1 MPDDQRGDNENTE
14 PVPPADRPS
23 TPSSPWEPAGPAKA
37 SPWAPAS
44 ESPWA
49 APTGP
54 TAPVPPPPPVPPP
67 SVPPPPVPAESVQ
80 PPELGETAAD
90 NPLDSPEAWVNPLAE
105 EEARPAGPAAFPAPT
120 PPPPAWQ
127 LGTAAA
133 PTWGETPAAAS
144 RPPAGKR
151 PFLLAA
157 ATGAVVGAL
166 VAGLMVAALK
176 DDDSSSAGRPLSFSS
191 NTSKIARTGDVQE
204 ILAKV
209 EPAVVAVR
217 TRTLSL
223 GDLFKPVP
231 GQGAGTG
238 FVIGSDGVI
247 VTNNHVIAGAQ
258 SIEVVFADDRKM
270 PARVIGRDPTT
281 DLAVMKVDA
290 SDLPVATLGD
300 SAALKVG
307 DDVIA
312 IGNALALEGGP
323 TVTRG
328 IVSAEDRSITAESGT
343 RLEHVIQTDTA
354 INPGNSGGPLVNS
367 AGEVVGINTAVA
379 GDAQNIGFSIAIN
392 AAKPIIEEL
401 RQGTTRTRPFLGV
414 KMFTLTPSIAQE
426 LGIKAE
432 SGALVAD
439 VTAGSGAEVAG
450 ISNGDVITS
459 IDGKDVKA
467 AEDVTSAVGA
477 HKPGDEIKVT
487 YRRGDETRE
496 VAIKLG
502 ERPVD
507 AG

>member
-1 MPDDQRGDNENTE
+1 M
-14 PVPPADRPS
+14 
-23 TPSSPWEPAGPAKA
+23 
-37 SPWAPAS
+37 
-44 ESPWA
+44 
-49 APTGP
+49 
-54 TAPVPPPPPVPPP
+54 
-67 SVPPPPVPAESVQ
+67 
-80 PPELGETAAD
+80 
-90 NPLDSPEAWVNPLAE
+90 
-105 EEARPAGPAAFPAPT
+105 
-120 PPPPAWQ
+120 
-127 LGTAAA
+127 
-133 PTWGETPAAAS
+133 
-144 RPPAGKR
+144 
-151 PFLLAA
+151 AA

-166 VAGLMVAALK
+166 VAGLVVAAVK
-176 DDDSSSAGRPLSFSS
+176 DDGPSDSGRAPAFSA
-191 NTSKIARTGDVQE
+191 NTSKIARTGDIQE

-209 EPAVVAVR
+209 EPAVVSIR

-223 GDLFKPVP
+223 GDLLKPVP
-231 GQGAGTG
+231 GEGAGTG

-247 VTNNHVIAGAQ
+247 VTNNHVVSGAQ

-270 PARVIGRDPTT
+270 PARVLGRDPTT
-281 DLAVMKVDA
+281 DLAVVKVDA
-290 SDLPVATLGD
+290 SDLPVAALGD
-300 SAALKVG
+300 SDQLKVG

-312 IGNALALEGGP
+312 IGNALGLQGGP

-328 IVSAEDRSITAESGT
+328 IVSAENRTITAENGT

-379 GDAQNIGFSIAIN
+379 GDAQNIGFSIAIT

-414 KMFTLTPSIAQE
+414 KMFTVTPSIAEE
-426 LGIKAE
+426 LSLKAD

-450 ISNGDVITS
+450 IRNGDVITS

-467 AEDVTSAVGA
+467 AEDVTSAVST

-487 YRRGDETRE
+487 YRRADETNDAT
-496 VAIKLG
+496 VKLG

>member
-1 MPDDQRGDNENTE
+1 MADDHRPGDESTE
-14 PVPPADRPS
+14 PTPSADRRPR
-23 TPSSPWEPAGPAKA
+23 SPWEPAEPA
-37 SPWAPAS
+37 SPWASTAPSAWS
-44 ESPWA
+44 
-49 APTGP
+49 APTE
-54 TAPVPPPPPVPPP
+54 TA
-67 SVPPPPVPAESVQ
+67 VPAEPAEPADRADPV
-80 PPELGETAAD
+80 AAED
-90 NPLDSPEAWVNPLAE
+90 PLDSPGAWVNPLAE
-105 EEARPAGPAAFPAPT
+105 EEVTGDPSPTGAPADRPIA

-127 LGTAAA
+127 IPSPGPATWGEPVPAA
-133 PTWGETPAAAS
+133 PTP
-144 RPPAGKR
+144 RPSTAR
-151 PFLLAA
+151 RSFLLAA

-166 VAGLMVAALK
+166 VAGLVVAAVVE
-176 DDDSSSAGRPLSFSS
+176 DDESPDPGRGLSFSN

-204 ILAKV
+204 ILSKI
-209 EPAVVAVR
+209 EPAVVSIR

-223 GDLFKPVP
+223 GDFLRPVP

-238 FVIGSDGVI
+238 FVIASDGVI

-270 PARVIGRDPTT
+270 PARALGRDPAT
-281 DLAVMKVDA
+281 DLAVLKVEA
-290 SDLPVATLGD
+290 SDLLVATLGD
-300 SAALKVG
+300 SSALRVG

-312 IGNALALEGGP
+312 IGNALGLQGGP

-328 IVSAEDRSITAESGT
+328 IVSAQDRTITAENGT

-392 AAKPIIEEL
+392 AAKPIIDEL

-414 KMFTLTPSIAQE
+414 KMFSLTPSIAEE
-426 LGIKAE
+426 LGLKTD

-439 VTAGSGAEVAG
+439 VTPGSAAEVGGLA
-450 ISNGDVITS
+450 NGDVITS
-459 IDGKDVKA
+459 LDGKEVKS
-467 AEDVTSAVGA
+467 AEDVTAAVNE
-477 HKPGDEIKVT
+477 HKPGDEVKVT
-487 YRRGDETRE
+487 YRRGDETKE
-496 VAIKLG
+496 ATIKLG

>member
-1 MPDDQRGDNENTE
+1 MAEDHRPGDENTE
-14 PVPPADRPS
+14 PPSPADRRPAR
-23 TPSSPWEPAGPAKA
+23 SPWDPVQPAAP
-37 SPWAPAS
+37 SPWASAEAS
-44 ESPWA
+44 AWS
-49 APTGP
+49 AP
-54 TAPVPPPPPVPPP
+54 
-67 SVPPPPVPAESVQ
+67 
-80 PPELGETAAD
+80 TAAD
-90 NPLDSPEAWVNPLAE
+90 APADPAELTGGGEPVAADDPLASPDAWVNPLAE
-105 EEARPAGPAAFPAPT
+105 EEVGGTPPSTAPTARPMA

-127 LGTAAA
+127 VGS
-133 PTWGETPAAAS
+133 PSPPVWGEPAATAPA
-144 RPPAGKR
+144 RPPAR
-151 PFLLAA
+151 RSFLLAA

-166 VAGLMVAALK
+166 VAGVVVAAVK
-176 DDDSSSAGRPLSFSS
+176 DDGSSDPGRGPSFSN

-204 ILAKV
+204 ILSKI
-209 EPAVVAVR
+209 EPSVVSIR

-223 GDLFKPVP
+223 GDFLRPVP

-238 FVIGSDGVI
+238 FVIASDGVI

-270 PARVIGRDPTT
+270 PARALGRDPAT
-281 DLAVMKVDA
+281 DLAVLKVDA

-300 SAALKVG
+300 SSALRVG

-312 IGNALALEGGP
+312 IGNALGLQGGP

-328 IVSAEDRSITAESGT
+328 IVSAQDRTITAENGT

-414 KMFTLTPSIAQE
+414 KMFSLTPSIAAE
-426 LGIKAE
+426 LGLKTD

-439 VTAGSGAEVAG
+439 VTPGSAAEVGGLA
-450 ISNGDVITS
+450 NGDVITA
-459 IDGKDVKA
+459 IDGKEVKA
-467 AEDVTSAVGA
+467 AEDVTSAVNE
-477 HKPGDEIKVT
+477 HKPNDEIKVG
-487 YRRGDETRE
+487 YRRGEETRE
-496 VAIKLG
+496 ATVKLG